1 MLRGMT
7 NKTSYVI
14 HRQEAQIGGILQAI
28 FYSVRVS
35 QSPHAEPFSFHQ
47 LAFHN
52 AVYYLTL
59 VSAFSS
65 ANLEGFEGGTLRQV
79 GVIMPDISLVR
90 SAKVAGHSFPL
101 SSSRPDDLVD
111 FQKSPVTFEYMTYS

>member
-1 MLRGMT
+1 M
-7 NKTSYVI
+7 
-14 HRQEAQIGGILQAI
+14 GGILQAI

-59 VSAFSS
+59 DFAL
-65 ANLEGFEGGTLRQV
+65 LEGVYGCRVEAGGCNYAET
-79 GVIMPDISLVR
+79 
-90 SAKVAGHSFPL
+90 
-101 SSSRPDDLVD
+101 
-111 FQKSPVTFEYMTYS
+111 SPW

>member
-1 MLRGMT
+1 MR
-7 NKTSYVI
+7 NKTSNVI

-59 VSAFSS
+59 GSAFSP
-65 ANLEGFEGGTLRQV
+65 ANLEGFVGGALRQV
-79 GVIMPDISLVR
+79 GVIMPDVSWWDLQRWPAILFHSLRLGKKTCLISR
-90 SAKVAGHSFPL
+90 KVQLPL
-101 SSSRPDDLVD
+101 NILAECR
-111 FQKSPVTFEYMTYS
+111 M